1 MTGPDAARPEG
12 LVETDFIRRLGRHI
26 ARRVQHAED
35 SEDILQESVA
45 RAFARVR
52 AGILAP
58 RDIEPYAYRIAGNL
72 MIDRVRR
79 AGPPHVELSETLAS
93 DTPEPHR
100 LAETRE
106 ELAAM
111 VRAIERMPPLR
122 RTVFTRVRLDGVSH
136 QDLCAE
142 LGISR
147 KAVEKHMTR
156 ALADI
161 VEARRKLKQGA
172 PRPAAGRPT

>member
-1 MTGPDAARPEG
+1 
-12 LVETDFIRRLGRHI
+12 
-26 ARRVQHAED
+26 
-35 SEDILQESVA
+35 
-45 RAFARVR
+45 
-52 AGILAP
+52 
-58 RDIEPYAYRIAGNL
+58 
-72 MIDRVRR
+72 
-79 AGPPHVELSETLAS
+79 
-93 DTPEPHR
+93 
-100 LAETRE
+100 
-106 ELAAM
+106 M